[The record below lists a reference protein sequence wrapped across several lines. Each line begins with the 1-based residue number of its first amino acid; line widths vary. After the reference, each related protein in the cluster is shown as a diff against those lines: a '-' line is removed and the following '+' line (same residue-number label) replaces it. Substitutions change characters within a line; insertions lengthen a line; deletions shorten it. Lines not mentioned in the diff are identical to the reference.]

1 MSHSDFG
8 RFIAAMLCPLSRAAT
23 AGGPNCDAIIDAAKG
38 SLPDFPDFPDAS
50 RFQVP
55 TIPIPRLLPSELQQS
70 MGYDANGYTLN
81 AEAESAVSVQV
92 IVMNAA
98 GGFAAGLA
106 VVGVIGLVMRRRSQ
120 RGGARL
126 TLRRREADGVK
137 IPAPKVHGGSPS
149 ALTSR

>member
-1 MSHSDFG
+1 
-8 RFIAAMLCPLSRAAT
+8 
-23 AGGPNCDAIIDAAKG
+23 
-38 SLPDFPDFPDAS
+38 
-50 RFQVP
+50 
-55 TIPIPRLLPSELQQS
+55 

-120 RGGARL
+120 RGGGRL